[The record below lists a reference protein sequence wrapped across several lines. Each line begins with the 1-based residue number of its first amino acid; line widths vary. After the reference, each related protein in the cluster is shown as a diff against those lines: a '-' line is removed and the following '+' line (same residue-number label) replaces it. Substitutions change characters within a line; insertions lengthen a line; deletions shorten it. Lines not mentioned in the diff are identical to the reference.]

1 MRCKNCKENFEQYAF
16 NNKFC
21 KKIDCQTAK
30 AIFLLDK
37 KKKADE
43 KKRKSENRNK
53 RTTHS
58 HLFIKENKADL
69 QTTINHIARLIDK
82 GVRCIDCERTEA
94 KPCWD
99 GGHRES
105 RGSNPTL
112 RYNLHNIFKQTRY
125 CNSKSEGNKV
135 AYNEGL
141 IKMYGNIYFDKVNAL
156 KLTYKTINLLHS
168 EIPTYLKEARKIL
181 RELKK
186 LDLEYSP
193 KQRMA
198 LRDEYNKRIG
208 IYLK

>member
-1 MRCKNCKENFEQYAF
+1 MKIKQKKCRNCKDLFTPFKTTTIVCSLECSIEL
-16 NNKFC
+16 
-21 KKIDCQTAK
+21 TK
-30 AIFLLDK
+30 ANRE
-37 KKKADE
+37 KKA
-43 KKRKSENRNK
+43 KSIQRNK

-58 HLFIKENKADL
+58 HLYIKENKADL
-69 QTTINHIARLIDK
+69 QKTINHIARLIDK
-82 GVRCIDCERTEA
+82 GIRCIDCERTEA

-125 CNSKSEGNKV
+125 CNSKSEGNKI
-135 AYNEGL
+135 AYNEGI
-141 IKMYGNIYFDKVNAL
+141 IKMYGNIYFEKVNAL
-156 KLTYKTINLLHS
+156 KLTYTTINLLHS
-168 EIPTYLKEARKIL
+168 EIPPALKEARKIL

-186 LDLEYSP
+186 LDLEYTP
-193 KQRMA
+193 EQRIK

>member
-1 MRCKNCKENFEQYAF
+1 MKCKNCKNTFEQYEF

-21 KKIDCQTAK
+21 KEIDCQTRK
-30 AIFLLDK
+30 AVYLLDK
-37 KKKADE
+37 KKKQDE
-43 KKRKSENRNK
+43 KRRKSLQRNK

-58 HLFIKENKADL
+58 HLFIKENKSDL

-82 GVRCIDCERTEA
+82 GVRCIDCERIEA

-125 CNSKSEGNKV
+125 CNSKSEGNKI
-135 AYNEGL
+135 AYNDGL
-141 IKMYGNIYFDKVNAL
+141 IKMYGLCYYKKVNGL
-156 KLTYKTINLLHS
+156 KLTYKSLKILHN
-168 EIPTYLKEARKIL
+168 EYPIYLKEARKIL

-186 LDLEYSP
+186 LDLEYSA
-193 KQRMA
+193 KQRIA
-198 LRDEYNKRIG
+198 LREQYNQRIG
-208 IYLK
+208 IYK